1 MAKPEVRLTV
11 VGLAFAVGLA
21 ALVARAGQV
30 QLVEGGRY
38 AAKAVAQRT
47 DSVELPAP
55 RGALYD
61 RSGVP
66 LATTI
71 ERFRVGVNPDALR
84 APARDA
90 QRIARQLGLSERE
103 VRRALRKRY
112 AYFHGPFTSAQIHPL
127 RGMPGVDL
135 TPELG
140 RSYPDPEFARPVL
153 GRPGSDGRSA
163 SGVERVLDSLL
174 AGVPGRAVVLR
185 DGRGRVYE
193 SPSRL
198 GAFPVSGHDVFLT
211 LDAGLQEIVETALS
225 DAIERLD
232 AAGGDVVV
240 VDPHTG
246 EVLAV
251 ASRRAGGAS
260 TAGAFV
266 SVFEPGSTVKI
277 FAAAALLMHDLVAA
291 DDSVYGE
298 GGRWEMRHRVLEE
311 DHPHDFTW
319 MTLAQAI
326 QVSSNIGTVKFAS
339 RLSPEQQYEALREFG
354 LGSPTGVEYPAESRG
369 LLARPDQWSGTTAQA
384 LAIGYEVAVT
394 PLQLAM
400 AYAAIANDGL
410 LLRPA
415 LVKRI
420 RDPEGRVVYEHRPE
434 PVRRAVTPRAA
445 ARLRDMLRGVV
456 REGGTGAS
464 AALSTYD
471 LAGKTGTARVAGP
484 QGYVPGAHTAVFAAL
499 FPADDPQLAMV
510 VKLDSPRGS
519 YAALTAAPLTRRVL
533 EQLLVARTG
542 ALDRARLTRE
552 VAAPPPPA
560 GRPREDVPFTPH
572 AYAWPDPD
580 TSGVAA
586 GARVPNVVGLT
597 LKEGVGRIHRSGL
610 RARVEGYGEIVRTTP
625 PAGDSVRAGRIVT
638 VVAQPPRT

>member
-11 VGLAFAVGLA
+11 VGIAFAVGLA

-30 QLVEGGRY
+30 QLVDGSAY
-38 AAKAVAQRT
+38 AVRAVAQRT
-47 DSVELPAP
+47 DSVVLPAA

-61 RSGVP
+61 RSGLP

-84 APARDA
+84 DRGRDA
-90 QRIARQLGLSERE
+90 QRIAKQLGLSERE

-112 AYFHGPFTSAQIHPL
+112 AYFHGPFTSAQVHPL

-135 TPELG
+135 TTELG
-140 RSYPDPEFARPVL
+140 RSYPDPEFARAVL
-153 GRPGSDGRSA
+153 GRPLADGRPA
-163 SGVERVLDSLL
+163 GGVERVLDSLL

-198 GAFPVSGHDVFLT
+198 GAFPVPGHDVFLT
-211 LDAGLQEIVETALS
+211 LDAGLQEIVETALA

-251 ASRRAGGAS
+251 ASRRAGGAA
-260 TAGAFV
+260 TAGAFT
-266 SVFEPGSTVKI
+266 SVFEPGSTAKI
-277 FAAAALLMHDLVAA
+277 FAAAALLAHDLVEAG
-291 DDSVYGE
+291 DSVYGE
-298 GGRWEMRHRVLEE
+298 GGRWVMRHRVLED
-311 DHPHDFTW
+311 DHDHGFAW

-326 QVSSNIGTVKFAS
+326 RVSSNIGTVKFAS
-339 RLSPEQQYEALREFG
+339 RLAPAQQYETLRAFG

-384 LAIGYEVAVT
+384 LAIGYEVALT

-420 RDPEGRVVYEHRPE
+420 RDPGGRVTYEHRPE
-434 PVRRAVTPRAA
+434 PVRRAVRPPVAA
-445 ARLRDMLRGVV
+445 GLRDMLRGVV
-456 REGGTGAS
+456 AEGGTGSA

-484 QGYVPGAHTAVFAAL
+484 RGYVPGAHTAVFAAL

-533 EQLLVARTG
+533 EQLLAARTG

-560 GRPREDVPFTPH
+560 GRRSEEAAFSPH
-572 AYAWPDPD
+572 VFAWPDPD
-580 TSGVAA
+580 TTAA
-586 GARVPNVVGLT
+586 PLAGRVPDVVGLA
-597 LKEGVGRIHRSGL
+597 LKDGVGRLHRAGL
-610 RARVEGYGEIVRTTP
+610 RARVNGRGEIVRTTP
-625 PAGDSVRAGRIVT
+625 AAGESVRPGGIVT
-638 VVAQPPRT
+638 IIAQPPRT

>member
-11 VGLAFAVGLA
+11 VGVAFAVGLA

-30 QLVEGGRY
+30 QLVEGRRY
-38 AAKAVAQRT
+38 AERAAAQRT

-66 LATTI
+66 LATTL
-71 ERFRVGVNPDALR
+71 ERFRVGVNPAALR
-84 APARDA
+84 DRRRDA
-90 QRIARQLGLSERE
+90 QRLARHLGLSERE
-103 VRRALRKRY
+103 VRRALQKRY
-112 AYFHGPFTSAQIHPL
+112 AYFHGPFTSAQVHPL
-127 RGMPGVDL
+127 RGLAGVDL

-140 RSYPDPEFARPVL
+140 RSYPDPDFARQVL
-153 GRPGSDGRSA
+153 GRPGGDGRPA
-163 SGVERVLDSLL
+163 SGVERMLDSLL

-193 SPSRL
+193 SPARMGS
-198 GAFPVSGHDVFLT
+198 FPKPGHDVFLT
-211 LDAGLQEIVETALS
+211 LDAGLQEIVETALA

-251 ASRRAGGAS
+251 ASRAAGGDV
-260 TAGAFV
+260 TPGAFA
-266 SVFEPGSTVKI
+266 SMFEPGSTAKI
-277 FAAAALLMHDLVAA
+277 FAAAALLANDLVDP

-298 GGRWEMRHRVLEE
+298 GGRWVMRYRTLED
-311 DHPHDFTW
+311 DHEHEFSW

-326 QVSSNIGTVKFAS
+326 QVSSNIGTVKFAE
-339 RLSPEQQYEALREFG
+339 RLTPGQQYEALRAFG
-354 LGSPTGVEYPAESRG
+354 LGSPSGVEFPAESRG
-369 LLARPDQWSGTTAQA
+369 RLNRPDLWSGTTAQA
-384 LAIGYEVAVT
+384 MAIGYEVAVT

-415 LVKRI
+415 LIRRI
-420 RDPEGRVVYEHRPE
+420 RDPEGRVIHEHRPE
-434 PVRRAVTPRAA
+434 PVRRAVSPAIA
-445 ARLRDMLRGVV
+445 ARLREMLRGVV
-456 REGGTGAS
+456 SRGGTGTA
-464 AALSTYD
+464 AALSTYE

-484 QGYVPGAHTAVFAAL
+484 GGYVPGAHTAVFAAL

-533 EQLLVARTG
+533 EQLLAARTG
-542 ALDRARLTRE
+542 ALDRGRLTRE
-552 VAAPPPPA
+552 VAMAPSAA
-560 GRPREDVPFTPH
+560 GRRSEEGAFPPH

-580 TSGVAA
+580 TAA
-586 GARVPNVVGLT
+586 APRGGRVPNVVGLA
-597 LKEGVGRIHRSGL
+597 LREGVGRLHRAGL
-610 RARVEGYGEIVRTTP
+610 RTRVEGFGEIVRTSP
-625 PAGDSVRAGRIVT
+625 AAGDSVSGGRVVT
-638 VVAQPPRT
+638 IFAQPRT

>member
-11 VGLAFAVGLA
+11 VGLSLAVGLA

-30 QLVEGGRY
+30 QLVDGGGY
-38 AAKAVAQRT
+38 ATKALAQRT

-55 RGALYD
+55 RGAIYD
-61 RSGVP
+61 RTGVP

-71 ERFRVGVNPDALR
+71 ERYRVGVNPDALR
-84 APARDA
+84 DPARDA

-112 AYFHGPFTSAQIHPL
+112 AYFHGPFSSAQVHPL
-127 RGMPGVDL
+127 RAVTGVDL
-135 TPELG
+135 SPELG
-140 RSYPDPEFARPVL
+140 RSYPDPDFARPVL
-153 GRPGSDGRSA
+153 GRPGADGRSA
-163 SGVERVLDSLL
+163 SGVERMLDSLL
-174 AGVPGRAVVLR
+174 AGQPGKAVVLR

-198 GAFPVSGHDVFLT
+198 GSFPEAGHDVFLT
-211 LDAGLQEIVETALS
+211 LDAGLQEIVETALA

-251 ASRRAGGAS
+251 ASRRSGGTA

-266 SVFEPGSTVKI
+266 AVFEPGSTVKI
-277 FAAAALLMHDLVAA
+277 FAAAALLMHDLVDA

-298 GGRWEMRHRVLEE
+298 GGRWTLPHRVLED
-311 DHPHDFTW
+311 DHEHDFTW

-339 RLSPEQQYEALREFG
+339 RLSPEQQFAGLRAFG
-354 LGSPTGVEYPAESRG
+354 LGTPTGVEYPAESRG
-369 LLARPDQWSGTTAQA
+369 LLARPDLWSGTTAQA

-394 PLQLAM
+394 PLQLVM

-415 LVKRI
+415 LVRRI
-420 RDPEGRVVYEHRPE
+420 RDPHGRVVYEHRPE
-434 PVRRAVTPRAA
+434 PVRRAVSPRVA

-456 REGGTGAS
+456 SEGGTGAA

-484 QGYVPGAHTAVFAAL
+484 GGYVPGAHTAVFAVL

-510 VKLDSPRGS
+510 VKLDTPRGS

-533 EQLLVARTG
+533 EQLLAARTG

-560 GRPREDVPFTPH
+560 GRPREETPFTTQ
-572 AYAWPDPD
+572 AFSWPDPD
-580 TSGVAA
+580 TSAAAA
-586 GARVPNVVGLT
+586 GARVPNVIGLG
-597 LKEGVGRIHRSGL
+597 LKEGVGRIHRAGL

-625 PAGDSVRAGRIVT
+625 APGDSVRAGRIVT
-638 VVAQPPRT
+638 VVAQPR